1 MKRYKRSTGERVT
14 YGFGYVLMALA
25 VIVALYPII
34 WVILSSF
41 KTNKEIL
48 SSGLSLP
55 ASFSLDG
62 YRQALQ
68 MAPIFKFFGN
78 SLLVSLL
85 STILNVLFLSM
96 AGYVFAKKQFKGK
109 NLIFTILSLS
119 MVIPTTALLSPVY
132 TVVQRLGLYDT
143 KAALI
148 LVYTALSM
156 PVSLMILRSTFAA
169 IPSELEEA
177 ARMDGAG
184 FLKIFFL
191 VMVPCA
197 KGGMSSAAVLAFLES
212 WNEFTFALILTSSV
226 STRTLPLSLS
236 YFTAQFSFNYTALF
250 AAITIAVIPSI
261 VIFAIF
267 QEQVNQSL
275 VSGSVKG

>member
-1 MKRYKRSTGERVT
+1 MKKTKKSSGERAVRIL
-14 YGFGYVLMALA
+14 GYVLMILA
-25 VIVALYPII
+25 VTVALYPIL

-55 ASFSLDG
+55 EHFSLDG
-62 YRQALQ
+62 YKQALE
-68 MAPIFKFFGN
+68 MAPIFRFFGT
-78 SLLVSLL
+78 SLFVSVIA
-85 STILNVLFLSM
+85 TVLNVLFLSM
-96 AGYVFAKKQFKGK
+96 SGYIFAKKRFRGK
-109 NLIFTILSLS
+109 NVLFWILSLS
-119 MVIPTTALLSPVY
+119 MVIPTTALLSPVF
-132 TVVQRLGLYDT
+132 TVISRLGLYDT
-143 KAALI
+143 RTALI
-148 LVYTALSM
+148 IVYIALSM
-156 PVSLMILRSTFAA
+156 PVSLMILRSTFVS
-169 IPSELEEA
+169 IPDELEEA

-184 FLKIFFL
+184 FLKNFFL

-197 KGGMSSAAVLAFLES
+197 KGGMASAAVLAFLES

-261 VIFAIF
+261 VIFAVF

-275 VSGSVKG
+275 VAGSVKG

>member
-109 NLIFTILSLS
+109 NLIFSILSLS

-132 TVVQRLGLYDT
+132 TVVQKLGLYDT

>member
-14 YGFGYVLMALA
+14 YGFGYILMALA

-85 STILNVLFLSM
+85 STVLNVLFLSM

-132 TVVQRLGLYDT
+132 TVVQKLGLYDT

>member
-1 MKRYKRSTGERVT
+1 MKKTKKSSGERAVRIL
-14 YGFGYVLMALA
+14 GYVLMILA
-25 VIVALYPII
+25 VTVALYPIL

-55 ASFSLDG
+55 EHFSLDG
-62 YRQALQ
+62 YKQALE
-68 MAPIFKFFGN
+68 MAPIFRFFGT
-78 SLLVSLL
+78 SLFVSVIA
-85 STILNVLFLSM
+85 TVLNVLFLSM
-96 AGYVFAKKQFKGK
+96 SGYIFAKKRFRGK
-109 NLIFTILSLS
+109 NVLFWILSLS
-119 MVIPTTALLSPVY
+119 MVIPTTALLSPVF
-132 TVVQRLGLYDT
+132 TVISRLGLYDT
-143 KAALI
+143 RTALI
-148 LVYTALSM
+148 IVYIALSM
-156 PVSLMILRSTFAA
+156 PVSLMILRSTFAS
-169 IPSELEEA
+169 IPDELEEA

-184 FLKIFFL
+184 FLKNFFL

-197 KGGMSSAAVLAFLES
+197 KGGMASAAVLAFLES

-261 VIFAIF
+261 VIFAVF

-275 VSGSVKG
+275 VAGSVKG

>member
-1 MKRYKRSTGERVT
+1 MKRTERTPGEWAVT
-14 YGFGYVLMALA
+14 VFGYILMALA
-25 VIVALYPII
+25 VIVALYPIL

-55 ASFSLDG
+55 AHFSLDG
-62 YRQALQ
+62 YRQALS
-68 MAPIFKFFGN
+68 MAPIFRFFGN
-78 SLLVSLL
+78 SLLIAVIA
-85 STILNVLFLSM
+85 TVLNVLFLSM
-96 AGYVFAKKQFKGK
+96 AGYVFAKKEFRGK
-109 NLIFTILSLS
+109 NLIFWILSLS
-119 MVIPTTALLSPVY
+119 MVIPTTALLSPVF
-132 TVVQRLGLYDT
+132 TIITKMKLYDT

-148 LVYTALSM
+148 IVYAALSM

-169 IPSELEEA
+169 IPDELEEA
-177 ARMDGAG
+177 ARMDGAD
-184 FLKIFFL
+184 FLKNFFL
-191 VMVPCA
+191 VMMPCA
-197 KGGMSSAAVLAFLES
+197 KSGMASAAVLAFLES

-261 VIFAIF
+261 VILAVF

>member
-1 MKRYKRSTGERVT
+1 MKKTKKSSGERAVRIL
-14 YGFGYVLMALA
+14 GYVLMILA
-25 VIVALYPII
+25 VTVALYPIL

-55 ASFSLDG
+55 EHFSLDG
-62 YRQALQ
+62 YKQALE
-68 MAPIFKFFGN
+68 MAPIFRFFGT
-78 SLLVSLL
+78 SLFVSVIA
-85 STILNVLFLSM
+85 TVLNVLFLSM
-96 AGYVFAKKQFKGK
+96 SGYIFAKKRFRGK
-109 NLIFTILSLS
+109 NVLFWILSLS
-119 MVIPTTALLSPVY
+119 MVIPTTALLSPVF
-132 TVVQRLGLYDT
+132 TVISRLGLYDT
-143 KAALI
+143 RTALI
-148 LVYTALSM
+148 IVYIALSM
-156 PVSLMILRSTFAA
+156 PVSLMILRSTFAS
-169 IPSELEEA
+169 IPDELEEA
-177 ARMDGAG
+177 AKMDGAG
-184 FLKIFFL
+184 FLKNFFL

-197 KGGMSSAAVLAFLES
+197 KGGMASAAVLAFLES

-261 VIFAIF
+261 VIFAVF

-275 VSGSVKG
+275 VAGSVKG

>member
-132 TVVQRLGLYDT
+132 TVVQKLGLYDT